1 MARLKQT
8 IWGCQNVSIDDIKI
22 LQNRAGKNHGF

>member
-22 LQNRAGKNHGF
+22 LQNRAGKNH